1 MEHSGQHSSFSA
13 AETVRAVTV
22 PLLLIA
28 LGSLFL
34 LDYSGGPA
42 VQKTW
47 PILLIVWG
55 GSWALTYAF
64 SRQEQ

>member
-1 MEHSGQHSSFSA
+1 MEHSSQQSSLSA

-28 LGSLFL
+28 VGSLFL
-34 LDYSGGPA
+34 IDYSGGPA

-55 GSWALTYAF
+55 GSWALTHAL
-64 SRQEQ
+64 SRQER